1 MKPEMDSTRIA
12 LDVDEFRDAG
22 VGQMPKIAIL
32 GANGFLGMPIVD
44 AFEAKGW
51 EVVAFMHSKTDA
63 PSRQEYITD
72 IFDESS
78 LKLALSQAKPNLV
91 ISTAWDTEHGKFWTN
106 ESNLAY
112 RDATLKFAELSFE
125 GGVETFIGLGT
136 MSEYGTSP
144 GFCNAET
151 SSLIESDIYSSSKIQ
166 TGIELKNVGERYGC
180 KTHWARIFQAFGPNE
195 KSERF
200 VPGLISKLQK
210 GEEFSIKT
218 PNFEMDWIHT
228 EDIASALAYTIEN
241 SLNHF
246 VDIGTGIGTT
256 VKGLSELIC
265 NELNL
270 DSSLL
275 DYSGEIPGHEKK
287 VVVDR
292 QTQLLSHGWRPAE
305 SLKKRIR
312 SLG

>member
-1 MKPEMDSTRIA
+1 MAK
-12 LDVDEFRDAG
+12 V
-22 VGQMPKIAIL
+22 AIL
-32 GANGFLGMPIVD
+32 GANGFLGKPIVD

-51 EVVAFMHSKTDA
+51 EVVVFAHSQTDV
-63 PSRQEYITD
+63 PLRQEFFTD
-72 IFDESS
+72 IFDERS
-78 LKLALSQAKPNLV
+78 LQLALSQAKPNIVL
-91 ISTAWDTEHGKFWTN
+91 STAWDTEHGKFWTN

-112 RDATLKFAELSFE
+112 RDATLKFAELSFQ

-144 GFCNAET
+144 GSCNAET
-151 SSLIESDIYSSSKIQ
+151 SSLIESDIYSKSKIQ
-166 TGIELKNVGERYGC
+166 TGIALKSIGERFGC

-200 VPGLISKLQK
+200 VPGLIAKLQV
-210 GEEFSIKT
+210 GEKFSIRT

-241 SLNHF
+241 RLNHF

-270 DSSLL
+270 DSTLL
-275 DYSGEIPGHEKK
+275 DYSGEILGHEKR

-292 QTQLLSHGWRPAE
+292 QTQLLAHGWQPTE

>member
-1 MKPEMDSTRIA
+1 MAK
-12 LDVDEFRDAG
+12 V
-22 VGQMPKIAIL
+22 AIL
-32 GANGFLGMPIVD
+32 GANGFLGKPIVD

-51 EVVAFMHSKTDA
+51 EVVVFAHSQTDV
-63 PSRQEYITD
+63 PLRQEFFTD
-72 IFDESS
+72 IFDERS
-78 LKLALSQAKPNLV
+78 LQLALSQAKPNIVL
-91 ISTAWDTEHGKFWTN
+91 STAWDTEHGKFWTN

-112 RDATLKFAELSFE
+112 RDATLKFAELSFQ

-144 GFCNAET
+144 GSCNAET
-151 SSLIESDIYSSSKIQ
+151 SSLIESDIYSKSKIQ
-166 TGIELKNVGERYGC
+166 TGIALKSIGERFGC

-200 VPGLISKLQK
+200 VPGLIAKLRL
-210 GEEFSIKT
+210 GEKFSIRT

-241 SLNHF
+241 RLNHF

-270 DSSLL
+270 DSTLL
-275 DYSGEIPGHEKK
+275 DYSGEILGHEKR

-292 QTQLLSHGWRPAE
+292 QTQLLAHGWQPTE

>member
-1 MKPEMDSTRIA
+1 
-12 LDVDEFRDAG
+12 
-22 VGQMPKIAIL
+22 MPKVAIL

-51 EVVAFMHSKTDA
+51 EVVAFTHSQTDM
-63 PSRQEYITD
+63 PLRQEFFTD
-72 IFDESS
+72 IFDEGS
-78 LKLALSQAKPNLV
+78 LQLALSQAKPNL
-91 ISTAWDTEHGKFWTN
+91 ILSTAWDTEHGKFWTN

-125 GGVETFIGLGT
+125 RGVETFIGLGT
-136 MSEYGTSP
+136 MSEYGPSP
-144 GFCNAET
+144 GFCNAES
-151 SSLIESDIYSSSKIQ
+151 SSLVESDIYSKSKIQ
-166 TGIELKNVGERYGC
+166 TGIELKSIGEKYGC

-200 VPGLISKLQK
+200 VPGLIAKLRL
-210 GEEFSIKT
+210 GEKFSIRT

-241 SLNHF
+241 RLNHF

-256 VKGLSELIC
+256 VKELSELIC

-270 DSSLL
+270 DSTLL
-275 DYSGEIPGHEKK
+275 DYSGEILGHEKK
-287 VVVDR
+287 VVADK
-292 QTQLLSHGWRPAE
+292 QTQLLSHGWQPAE
-305 SLKKRIR
+305 SLNKRIH